1 MIGERVLMLMAAI
14 GLTAITVF
22 GYYVGRYH
30 NTPLDTDFSAQR
42 RIQAPEQVRP

>member
-1 MIGERVLMLMAAI
+1 MVGERVLMLMAAI

-30 NTPLDTDFSAQR
+30 HAPIDTDFSAQR
-42 RIQAPEQVRP
+42 RIQTPESARP